1 MCNKAHFLTQVC
13 LFARLSG
20 SVLLFTSGC
29 IITEGSLYSM
39 VNICTLEQLQVLI
52 GKGIVKGCGCCKAR
66 FEEDDLA
73 CARQTGICPYCNN
86 KLVKV
91 FTKNMPAEAV

>member
-1 MCNKAHFLTQVC
+1 VC
-13 LFARLSG
+13 LFCL
-20 SVLLFTSGC
+20 VKCITLLFNLAVL
-29 IITEGSLYSM
+29 ITEGSLYNM

-66 FEEDDLA
+66 FEEDALA
-73 CARQTGICPYCNN
+73 CARQTGLYPYCNN

-91 FTKNMPAEAV
+91 FTKNTPAEAV

>member
-1 MCNKAHFLTQVC
+1 M
-13 LFARLSG
+13 
-20 SVLLFTSGC
+20 
-29 IITEGSLYSM
+29 YDM

-52 GKGIVKGCGCCKAR
+52 GKGIVKGCGCCKTR
-66 FEEDDLA
+66 FEEDGFA
-73 CARQTGICPYCNN
+73 YARQTGICPYCNN

>member
-1 MCNKAHFLTQVC
+1 MFRVHLLIQVC
-13 LFARLSG
+13 LFCL
-20 SVLLFTSGC
+20 VKCITLLFNLAVL
-29 IITEGSLYSM
+29 ITEGSLYNM

-66 FEEDDLA
+66 FEEDALA
-73 CARQTGICPYCNN
+73 CARQTGLCPYCNN

-91 FTKNMPAEAV
+91 FTKNTPAEAV

>member
-1 MCNKAHFLTQVC
+1 
-13 LFARLSG
+13 
-20 SVLLFTSGC
+20 
-29 IITEGSLYSM
+29 M

-52 GKGIVKGCGCCKAR
+52 GKGIVKGCGCCKTW
-66 FEEDDLA
+66 FEEDGFA
-73 CARQTGICPYCNN
+73 YARQTGICPYCNN

>member
-1 MCNKAHFLTQVC
+1 MC
-13 LFARLSG
+13 LFCL
-20 SVLLFTSGC
+20 VKCITLLFNLAVL
-29 IITEGSLYSM
+29 ITEGSLYNM

-66 FEEDDLA
+66 FEEDALA
-73 CARQTGICPYCNN
+73 CARQTGLCPYCNN

-91 FTKNMPAEAV
+91 FTKNTPAEAV

>member
-1 MCNKAHFLTQVC
+1 
-13 LFARLSG
+13 
-20 SVLLFTSGC
+20 
-29 IITEGSLYSM
+29 M
-39 VNICTLEQLQVLI
+39 VNICTLEQLQVLV

-66 FEEDDLA
+66 FEEDALA
-73 CARQTGICPYCNN
+73 CARQTGLCPYCNN